1 MKLVNGI
8 YIDIEN
14 SDLANLNI
22 LFGARGPG
30 KTFSVLKHRIEDSI
44 NDETEQSKFIWLRD
58 TEAVVKKIAAGNSLT
73 QPIEQKTPGF
83 PHVELI
89 KREGDYHFILNPKS
103 DNWRE
108 LGHLMALSTFH
119 NARGVSYEDVIDI
132 TWDEFIPEEG
142 TIIKKNQGQ
151 IFLNMYESVN
161 RNRELEE
168 PAKPP
173 VRITF
178 LSNAEDIFSDVL
190 EDLGVSYLIE
200 DMNITGNRVYRDADI
215 WIEMIDAAEFREKKK
230 DTFIYRINKN
240 QKFKDKALN
249 NKFVYNKALIKR
261 NVNLKNATGLFNLS
275 NRYVLIQLADGSL
288 YWKLGTWK
296 NIMTYDMDNDQEA
309 ILYRLLFNDKLR
321 LQYIAG
327 NMFFD
332 SIYTQRR
339 ILDLSKI

>member
-8 YIDIEN
+8 YVDIEN

-22 LFGARGPG
+22 IIGARGPG
-30 KTFSVLKHRIEDSI
+30 KTFSVLKHRIEDSAA
-44 NDETEQSKFIWLRD
+44 DETEQSKFIWLRD

-73 QPIEQKTPGF
+73 APIEQKTPGF

-89 KREGDYHFILNPKS
+89 KREGDYQFIMNPKS
-103 DNWRE
+103 DNWRN
-108 LGHLMALSTFH
+108 LGHLRALSTFH

-142 TIIKKNQGQ
+142 TIIKKNQGA

-161 RNRELEE
+161 RNRELEG
-168 PAKPP
+168 KPP

-178 LSNAEDIFSDVL
+178 LSNAEDIYSDVL
-190 EDLGVSYLIE
+190 EDLGVSYILE
-200 DMNITGNRVYRDADI
+200 EMNLNGTKSYRDNDI
-215 WIEMIDAAEFREKKK
+215 WIELLDAAEFREKKK

-240 QKFKDKALN
+240 QKFKDKALD

-261 NVNLKNATGLFNLS
+261 NVNLKGATGLLNLS
-275 NRYVLIQLADGSL
+275 NRYVLIQLPDGSL

-296 NIMTYDMDNDQEA
+296 NIITYDMDNDQEA

-339 ILDLSKI
+339 ILEISRI

>member
-8 YIDIEN
+8 YVDIEN
-14 SDLANLNI
+14 SDLTNLNVI
-22 LFGARGPG
+22 IGARGPG
-30 KTFSVLKHRIEDSI
+30 KTFSVLKHRIEDSAA
-44 NDETEQSKFIWLRD
+44 DETEQSKFIWLRD

-73 QPIEQKTPGF
+73 APIEQKTPGF

-89 KREGDYHFILNPKS
+89 KREGDYQFIMNPKS
-103 DNWRE
+103 DNWRN
-108 LGHLMALSTFH
+108 LGHLRALSTFH

-142 TIIKKNQGQ
+142 TIIKKNQGA

-161 RNRELEE
+161 RNRELEG
-168 PAKPP
+168 KPP

-178 LSNAEDIFSDVL
+178 LSNAEDIYSDVL
-190 EDLGVSYLIE
+190 EDLGVSYILE
-200 DMNITGNRVYRDADI
+200 EMNLNGTKSYRDDDI
-215 WIEMIDAAEFREKKK
+215 WIELLNAKEFREKKK

-240 QKFKDKALN
+240 EKFNDKALN

-261 NVNLKNATGLFNLS
+261 NVNLKGATGLLNLS
-275 NRYVLIQLADGSL
+275 NRYVLIQLPDGRL

-296 NIMTYDMDNDQEA
+296 NVITYDMDNDQEA

-339 ILDLSKI
+339 ILDISRI